1 MKRNEQSLKKM
12 WATIKHTSMYIIRP
26 PQRKEEAKKGER
38 KIFEEITAENFP
50 DLLITSS
57 L

>member
-1 MKRNEQSLKKM
+1 
-12 WATIKHTSMYIIRP
+12 MYIIRP